1 MNNDWK
7 LKEIAEEVRSLKA
20 MYSKGIERCKEQAEE
35 YKDVYNTFDKFEA
48 TKNEYWRSRACA
60 FGELV
65 DDLNVLLETIN
76 DIIDDKPKN
85 GNLVKTLKGMNYHGR

>member
-65 DDLNVLLETIN
+65 DDLNALLETIN
-76 DIIDDKPKN
+76 DIIDDKPEEWEFSED
-85 GNLVKTLKGMNYHGR
+85 VKGDVLPW